1 MGRLASPFF
10 MNTPDLSDKYPDK
23 DFLLDFQCFSRI
35 KSMHGQISTV
45 FCPDDNSF
53 VREMLSE
60 NGHQKIMFIDGAKSK
75 NVALLGDNLAALA
88 IENNWSG
95 IIVNGRIR
103 DAEIISQLDI
113 AIFALGTCPRKSSKK
128 NQGKK
133 NIELSI
139 DGLTI
144 KPGDW
149 VYADI
154 NGILISDS
162 ELEI

>member
-1 MGRLASPFF
+1 

-35 KSMHGQISTV
+35 KSIHGQISTV

-75 NVALLGDNLAALA
+75 NVALLGDNLVKLA
-88 IENNWSG
+88 IKNNWSG

-103 DAEIISQLDI
+103 DAEIISQLDV

>member
-1 MGRLASPFF
+1 

-88 IENNWSG
+88 IKNNWSG

-103 DAEIISQLDI
+103 DAEIISQLDV

>member
-1 MGRLASPFF
+1 

-23 DFLLDFQCFSRI
+23 DFLLYFQCFSRI
-35 KSMHGQISTV
+35 KSIHGQISTV

-75 NVALLGDNLAALA
+75 NVALLGDNLVKLA
-88 IENNWSG
+88 IKNNWSG

-103 DAEIISQLDI
+103 DAEIISQLDV

-133 NIELSI
+133 NIELLI

-162 ELEI
+162 ELKI

>member
-1 MGRLASPFF
+1 

-23 DFLLDFQCFSRI
+23 DFLLDFQCFSKI

-75 NVALLGDNLAALA
+75 NVALLGDNLATLAL
-88 IENNWSG
+88 ENNWSG

-103 DAEIISQLDI
+103 DAEIISQLDV

>member
-1 MGRLASPFF
+1 

-45 FCPDDNSF
+45 FCPDDNSL

-103 DAEIISQLDI
+103 DAEIISQLDV

>member
-1 MGRLASPFF
+1 

-35 KSMHGQISTV
+35 KSIHGQISTV

-75 NVALLGDNLAALA
+75 NVALLGDNLVKLA
-88 IENNWSG
+88 IKNNWSG

-103 DAEIISQLDI
+103 DAEIISQLDV

-162 ELEI
+162 ELKI

>member
-1 MGRLASPFF
+1 

-23 DFLLDFQCFSRI
+23 RFLLDFQCFSRI

-88 IENNWSG
+88 IENNWSW

-103 DAEIISQLDI
+103 DAEIISQLDV

>member
-1 MGRLASPFF
+1 

-23 DFLLDFQCFSRI
+23 DFLLDFQCFSKI

-45 FCPDDNSF
+45 FCPEDNSF

-60 NGHQKIMFIDGAKSK
+60 NGHQKIIFIDGAKSK
-75 NVALLGDNLAALA
+75 NVALLGDSLAKLA

-103 DAEIISQLDI
+103 DAEIISQLDV

>member
-1 MGRLASPFF
+1 

-45 FCPDDNSF
+45 FCPEDNSF

-60 NGHQKIMFIDGAKSK
+60 NGHQKIIFIDGAKSK
-75 NVALLGDNLAALA
+75 NVALLGDSLAKLA

-103 DAEIISQLDI
+103 DAEIISQLDV

>member
-1 MGRLASPFF
+1 

-103 DAEIISQLDI
+103 DAEIISQLDV

-128 NQGKK
+128 NQGNK

>member
-1 MGRLASPFF
+1 

-23 DFLLDFQCFSRI
+23 RFLLDFHCFSRI

-103 DAEIISQLDI
+103 DAEIISQLDV

>member
-1 MGRLASPFF
+1 MS
-10 MNTPDLSDKYPDK
+10 TPDISDKYPDK
-23 DFLLDFQCFSRI
+23 LFLLDFKCFSRA
-35 KSMHGQISTV
+35 KSVHGKISTV
-45 FCPDDNSF
+45 FCPDDNSL
-53 VREMLSE
+53 VREMLSK
-60 NGHQKIMFIDGAKSK
+60 NGQEKILFIDGAKSN

-103 DAEIISQLDI
+103 DAEIISQLDV
-113 AIFALGTCPRKSSKK
+113 AIFALGTCPRKSFKK

>member
-1 MGRLASPFF
+1 

-103 DAEIISQLDI
+103 DAEIISQLDV

>member
-1 MGRLASPFF
+1 

-23 DFLLDFQCFSRI
+23 DFLLDFQCFSKI

-75 NVALLGDNLAALA
+75 NVALLGDNLATLAL
-88 IENNWSG
+88 ENNWSG

-103 DAEIISQLDI
+103 DAEIISQLEL

>member
-1 MGRLASPFF
+1 

-23 DFLLDFQCFSRI
+23 DFLLDFQCFSKI

-60 NGHQKIMFIDGAKSK
+60 NGHQKIMFIDGGKSK
-75 NVALLGDNLAALA
+75 NVALLGDNLATLAL
-88 IENNWSG
+88 ENNWSG

-103 DAEIISQLDI
+103 DAEIISQLEL

>member
-1 MGRLASPFF
+1 

-60 NGHQKIMFIDGAKSK
+60 NGHQKIMFIDGGKSK

-103 DAEIISQLDI
+103 DAEIISQLDV

-144 KPGDW
+144 KPCLLYTSPSPRD
-149 VYADI
+149 AE
-154 NGILISDS
+154 SS
-162 ELEI
+162 RMPSSA

>member
-1 MGRLASPFF
+1 

-60 NGHQKIMFIDGAKSK
+60 NGHQKILFIDGAKSK

-103 DAEIISQLDI
+103 DAEIISQLDV

-162 ELEI
+162 KLEI

>member
-1 MGRLASPFF
+1 

-35 KSMHGQISTV
+35 KSIHGQISTV

-75 NVALLGDNLAALA
+75 NVALLGDNLAVLA
-88 IENNWSG
+88 IENNWTG

-103 DAEIISQLDI
+103 DAEIISQLNI

>member
-1 MGRLASPFF
+1 MK
-10 MNTPDLSDKYPDK
+10 TTDLSDKYPDK
-23 DFLLDFQCFSRI
+23 RFLLDFQCFSRI

-75 NVALLGDNLAALA
+75 NVALLGDNLATLAL
-88 IENNWSG
+88 ENNWSG

-103 DAEIISQLDI
+103 DAEIISQLEL

>member
-1 MGRLASPFF
+1 MS
-10 MNTPDLSDKYPDK
+10 
-23 DFLLDFQCFSRI
+23 
-35 KSMHGQISTV
+35 
-45 FCPDDNSF
+45 
-53 VREMLSE
+53 
-60 NGHQKIMFIDGAKSK
+60 
-75 NVALLGDNLAALA
+75 
-88 IENNWSG
+88 
-95 IIVNGRIR
+95 
-103 DAEIISQLDI
+103 
-113 AIFALGTCPRKSSKK
+113 RKSCKK

>member
-1 MGRLASPFF
+1 

-23 DFLLDFQCFSRI
+23 DFLLDFQCFSKI

-103 DAEIISQLDI
+103 DAEIISQLDV

>member
-1 MGRLASPFF
+1 
-10 MNTPDLSDKYPDK
+10 
-23 DFLLDFQCFSRI
+23 
-35 KSMHGQISTV
+35 MHGQISTV

-60 NGHQKIMFIDGAKSK
+60 NGHQKIMFIDGGKSK

-88 IENNWSG
+88 IKNNWSG

-103 DAEIISQLDI
+103 DAEIISQLDV

-149 VYADI
+149 IYADI
-154 NGILISDS
+154 NVILISDS

>member
-1 MGRLASPFF
+1 

-75 NVALLGDNLAALA
+75 NVALLGDNLATLA

-103 DAEIISQLDI
+103 DAEIISQLDV

-139 DGLTI
+139 DGLTL

-154 NGILISDS
+154 NGILISNS
-162 ELEI
+162 KLEI

>member
-1 MGRLASPFF
+1 

-23 DFLLDFQCFSRI
+23 RFLLDFHCFSRI

-103 DAEIISQLDI
+103 DAEIICQLDV

>member
-1 MGRLASPFF
+1 

-23 DFLLDFQCFSRI
+23 RFLLDFHCFSRI

-75 NVALLGDNLAALA
+75 NVALLGDNLATLA

-103 DAEIISQLDI
+103 DAEIISQLDV

>member
-1 MGRLASPFF
+1 

-103 DAEIISQLDI
+103 DAEIISQLDV

-154 NGILISDS
+154 NGILISDTD
-162 ELEI
+162 LEI

>member
-1 MGRLASPFF
+1 

-60 NGHQKIMFIDGAKSK
+60 NGHQKILFIDGAKSK

-95 IIVNGRIR
+95 VIVNGRIR
-103 DAEIISQLDI
+103 DAEIISQLDV

>member
-1 MGRLASPFF
+1 

-35 KSMHGQISTV
+35 KSIHGQISTV

-75 NVALLGDNLAALA
+75 NVALLGDNLVKLA

-103 DAEIISQLDI
+103 DAEIISQLDV

>member
-1 MGRLASPFF
+1 

-75 NVALLGDNLAALA
+75 NVALLGDNLSTLAL
-88 IENNWSG
+88 ENNWSG

-103 DAEIISQLDI
+103 DAEIISQLEL

>member
-1 MGRLASPFF
+1 

-60 NGHQKIMFIDGAKSK
+60 DGHQKILFIDGAKSK

-103 DAEIISQLDI
+103 DAEIISQLDV

>member
-1 MGRLASPFF
+1 

-75 NVALLGDNLAALA
+75 NVALLGDNLATLAL
-88 IENNWSG
+88 ENNWSG

-103 DAEIISQLDI
+103 DAEIISQLEL

>member
-1 MGRLASPFF
+1 

-60 NGHQKIMFIDGAKSK
+60 NGHQKILFIDGAKSK

-103 DAEIISQLDI
+103 DAEIISQLDV

>member
-1 MGRLASPFF
+1 
-10 MNTPDLSDKYPDK
+10 MNTPDLSHKYPDK
-23 DFLLDFQCFSRI
+23 DFLLDFQCFSKI
-35 KSMHGQISTV
+35 KSPHGQISTV

-75 NVALLGDNLAALA
+75 NVALLGDNLATLAL
-88 IENNWSG
+88 ENNWSG

-103 DAEIISQLDI
+103 DAEIISQLEL

>member
-1 MGRLASPFF
+1 

-23 DFLLDFQCFSRI
+23 QFLLDFHCFSRI
-35 KSMHGQISTV
+35 NSMHGQISTV

-103 DAEIISQLDI
+103 DAEIISQLDV

>member
-1 MGRLASPFF
+1 

-45 FCPDDNSF
+45 FCPDDNSL

-103 DAEIISQLDI
+103 DAEIISQLDV

-162 ELEI
+162 ELKI